1 MWQISR
7 NNMNEAYKLYTY
19 SVCFGKSLDVFGL
32 MLYFAQISFL
42 LKDFLYFCNVM
53 MKIWYKVLI
62 WFICIWWVSDKK
74 ILWVQDSA
82 TPLQAASPI
91 HLSPYQWAPSTS
103 YSEPRPTPLQH
114 SPSYIVTLTAPTL
127 PFTKVTVFS
136 PTIQSHSSLLP
147 PDSTSNLFPHCN
159 LSATFPFSPIPLIIT
174 TSGQPYP

>member
-1 MWQISR
+1 
-7 NNMNEAYKLYTY
+7 
-19 SVCFGKSLDVFGL
+19 

-42 LKDFLYFCNVM
+42 PKDFLYFCNVM

-62 WFICIWWVSDKK
+62 WFICIWWVSDKT
-74 ILWVQDSA
+74 ILWVPDSA

-114 SPSYIVTLTAPTL
+114 SPSYICNPHCSNT
-127 PFTKVTVFS
+127 TVY
-136 PTIQSHSSLLP
+136 QSHSLLSYHSVSFLTPPTWQHLKSLPSLQPFSHFSLLSHP
-147 PDSTSNLFPHCN
+147 S
-159 LSATFPFSPIPLIIT
+159 LIIT